1 MAALIL
7 QLAPFLIPD
16 AIKLI
21 QAIAALRKAGVA
33 PADVTALVAALSSS
47 ITALDADTLNTL
59 SGIPLPPPPR

>member
-33 PADVTALVAALSSS
+33 EADVTALVASLSSS
-47 ITALDADTLNTL
+47 ISALDADTINTL
-59 SGIPLPPPPR
+59 AGIPLPASK